1 MLTLLISNAITA
13 GLAVGTSW
21 YISHRGLQGV
31 KNDVA
36 NAKAEVEK
44 IKASVFP
51 AAAPAVAAPA
61 A

>member
-1 MLTLLISNAITA
+1 MITLLISNAITA

-51 AAAPAVAAPA
+51 ATPA
-61 A
+61 ATPAA